1 MQSQDQ
7 ERHDVQEQPATTS
20 TTLAVVNARFE
31 RDTSG
36 FNRHVYRLSD
46 GSEVFFRGREETVDL
61 DEALNRES
69 IAVGS
74 SSHWLQSPRES
85 VSGEEL
91 REGRKDSDVSAP
103 ILMSVSKTLTGVL
116 EVARY
121 RSPEN
126 KEIQEL
132 LTQCKQGI
140 YSERA
145 HILLEE
151 LLACNLFGKDGF
163 SGDEPHAEML
173 VIDALLG
180 DTESKRAVEMRVTA
194 LREFIAHNKQ
204 SEEQYLP
211 EVLEGE
217 KSLAISELMCV
228 HATHFRPETREDG
241 TVLIPSA
248 ASASDYKSARSSVH
262 VALNHRVSSH
272 VFGQWNDCPYVVVAP
287 LEGVIA
293 ESGNPYML
301 NTVDTWWVLNP
312 GQPLVLPDAHIIAL
326 NSEGQEKLFDD
337 SEPQITKV
345 KSPPYVQGD
354 VEELLDEL
362 YEHDEVR
369 RLLHVQLFLKDLKE
383 VREGTG
389 EGAPEDT
396 LTQKESELL
405 EGVLFDVATAR
416 IISRAGLTP
425 RDGGM
430 WAWDG
435 NSWDATRETTQLA
448 ARMGVFS
455 GNHTDTPPA
464 RGEGLL
470 GRAIGK
476 AAGGWDENP
485 LVDDSGKIP
494 TPIITEERLK
504 DIPLVTLLCA
514 YESGV
519 FFGRC
524 ARGDNKAQ

>member
-1 MQSQDQ
+1 MQSQEQ
-7 ERHDVQEQPATTS
+7 EGDNRQQSVTTS
-20 TTLAVVNARFE
+20 TELAVVDARFE

-36 FNRHVYRLSD
+36 FNRRVYRLSD
-46 GSEVFFRGREETVDL
+46 GADVFFRGREETVDL

-74 SSHWLQSPRES
+74 SSHWLQSPREQ

-91 REGRKDSDVSAP
+91 REGRKDSDVSPP

-140 YSERA
+140 YTERA

-151 LLACNLFGKDGF
+151 LVACNLFGKEGLT
-163 SGDEPHAEML
+163 GDEPDAEML
-173 VIDALLG
+173 VIDAILG
-180 DTESKRAVEMRVTA
+180 HAESKTEVEIRVTA

-204 SEEQYLP
+204 CEEQYIP

-228 HATHFRPETREDG
+228 HATHFRPEIREDG
-241 TVLIPSA
+241 SVLIHSA
-248 ASASDYKSARSSVH
+248 ASASDYKSSRSSVH

-272 VFGQWNDCPYVVVAP
+272 LFGKWDECPYIVIAP
-287 LEGVIA
+287 FESVIA

-301 NTVDTWWVLNP
+301 NTVDTWWVLHP
-312 GQPLVLPDAHIIAL
+312 GEPLILPNAHTIAL
-326 NSEGQEKLFDD
+326 NSEPQEKLFDD
-337 SEPQITKV
+337 SEPQMTKV
-345 KSPPYVQGD
+345 KSPPYMQRD
-354 VEELLDEL
+354 LEELLDEL
-362 YEHDEVR
+362 YEYDELR
-369 RLLHVQLFLKDLKE
+369 KLLDVQRFLKDLKE
-383 VREGTG
+383 VRRDLG
-389 EGAPEDT
+389 EERQYEK
-396 LTQKESELL
+396 LTQKESELV
-405 EGVLFDVATAR
+405 GAVLFDVATAR
-416 IISRAGLTP
+416 IICRAGLTP

-430 WAWDG
+430 WSWDS
-435 NSWDATRETTQLA
+435 NSWDATRETMQLA
-448 ARMGVFS
+448 ARLGVFS
-455 GNHTDTPPA
+455 GNHSDTPPA

-476 AAGGWDENP
+476 VTGVGKKNP

-494 TPIITEERLK
+494 TPILTEERLK
-504 DIPLVTLLCA
+504 DIPLATLLCA